1 MTTEAND
8 TLEQR
13 LIQEGVGKVNKEGVN
28 PFGFRDPSGQYP
40 KVEYENSSS
49 LNFTARGMATSQLAY
64 GGSVF
69 GNNIPGISIDAL
81 GPLPSSYPNA
91 KVTASESGHII
102 ELNDTPGGER
112 VLIMHNN
119 GSGVEIR
126 PDGTVVVSST
136 TNRVE
141 ICGGDNSVIVEGDAN
156 LTYKGNLT
164 LNVTGDY
171 NIDCLNHNVNVRGN
185 KTETIAGNSKVNVSG
200 NAADTVAS
208 NRSVTTVGTMTQT
221 QLSDYH
227 TVTKGRLGLTA
238 EGNIDIFS
246 GDTLTQ
252 TAGSEAITSSP
263 NINIAAT
270 NLSIFGDGG
279 TIGGENIIMYNY
291 NMHTGKTVWSETM
304 NTSVVYGD
312 LDGNAKTA
320 TTAGTSL
327 HQSYSD
333 GTGAGYSPSV
343 GSNPNYPVDATATD
357 TTATALPTGALLTSY
372 LTQSGKGVRDVNID
386 LGDYLKSAITKPALS
401 ETNARAALR
410 DEANRSNS
418 EFVTKQVGAGSI
430 SKSFSNIIPNKIG
443 RSRSAVPQPQRG
455 RTPIGN
461 VTMTNASAPFIMPVF
476 PTISIPEARYNVND
490 IQTITAATKL
500 TSGISVSKFLVGK
513 PLDPAL
519 RIEQLRQLARNYY
532 LHAQFIKTV
541 ATKPGRDRKGQFEDL
556 RLEIAEGYFRPTSD
570 EVATPGGLLENRALG
585 KTVVYRLVNLD
596 GIIDLDATFEL
607 ATMWKNSMSFDK
619 LILDYDKYAVD
630 EKLTG
635 HIIVTIPDIP
645 ATYRASFERKVE
657 TLYNNKSQG
666 VGLMEVLD

>member
-8 TLEQR
+8 TLESR
-13 LIQEGVGKVNKEGVN
+13 LIQYGEGWVNKEGVT

-40 KVEYENSSS
+40 KVEYENSSGI
-49 LNFTARGMATSQLAY
+49 NFTARGMSTSQLAY
-64 GGSVF
+64 GGGAS
-69 GNNIPGISIDAL
+69 NGINTGVSIDDL
-81 GPLPSSYPNA
+81 FPLPSTYPHV

-102 ELNDTPGGER
+102 EMNDTPGGER
-112 VLIMHNN
+112 ILIMHNN

-126 PDGTVVVSST
+126 PDGTVIVSST
-136 TNRVE
+136 TNRIE

-156 LTYKGNLT
+156 LHYKGNLT

-171 NIDCLNHNVNVRGN
+171 NVDCLNYNVNVRGN
-185 KTETIAGNSKVNVSG
+185 KTETIASNSRTHVSG
-200 NAADTVAS
+200 NAADMVAS

-227 TVTKGRLGLTA
+227 MVTKGRLGLTA

-333 GTGAGYSPSV
+333 GVGVGYTPSV
-343 GSNPNYPVDATATD
+343 GSNPNYPVDDTSVD
-357 TTATALPTGALLTSY
+357 TTATALPNGALLTSY
-372 LTQSGKGVRDVNID
+372 LTQSDKGVRDVKID
-386 LGDYLKSAITKPALS
+386 IGDYLKSAITKPALS
-401 ETNARAALR
+401 EANARAAMR
-410 DEANRSNS
+410 DPANRSNP
-418 EFVTKQVGAGSI
+418 EFVTKQVGSGSVNQ
-430 SKSFSNIIPNKIG
+430 SFSNTIPNKVG
-443 RSRSAVPQPQRG
+443 RSRSAAPQAQRG

-461 VTMTNASAPFIMPVF
+461 TTMTNASAPFIMPTF
-476 PTISIPEARYNVND
+476 SNISIPDPRHNVNEA
-490 IQTITAATKL
+490 TIINQKTKL
-500 TSGISVSKFLVGK
+500 ADGISMAKFLVGK
-513 PLDPAL
+513 PLDPTLKIDAL
-519 RIEQLRQLARNYY
+519 RQIARNYY

-541 ATKPGRDRKGQFEDL
+541 ATKPSRDRKGQFENL
-556 RLEIAEGYFRPTSD
+556 RLEVAEGYFVPVSD
-570 EVATPGGLLENRALG
+570 EVITPGGILEQRAQG
-585 KTVVYRLVNLD
+585 KTVVYKLVNMK
-596 GIIDLDATFEL
+596 GEIDLDASFEL
-607 ATMWKNSMSFDK
+607 ATMWKNSMSFDR
-619 LILDYDKYAVD
+619 LVLDYDKYSASG
-630 EKLTG
+630 ELTC

-645 ATYRASFERKVE
+645 SSYKTKFKREVE
-657 TLYNNKSQG
+657 TEYNNKSQG
-666 VGLMEVLD
+666 VGLIEVLE